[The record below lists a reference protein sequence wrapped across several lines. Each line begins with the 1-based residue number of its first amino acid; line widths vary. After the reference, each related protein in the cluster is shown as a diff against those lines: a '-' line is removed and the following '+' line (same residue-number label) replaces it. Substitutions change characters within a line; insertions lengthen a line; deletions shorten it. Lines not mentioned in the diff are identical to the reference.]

1 MVWWIHPTLYQQF
14 RLVVSWCGGSILPCI
29 NGSSWWCHGVVDP
42 SYLVSTVQAGGVMVW
57 GIHPALYQWFRL
69 VVSWCG
75 GSILPCNNGS
85 GWWCHGVV
93 DPSCLVSTVQADGVM
108 VWGIHPTLYQRFRLV
123 VSWCGGSILPCINGS
138 GWWCLGVVDASYLV
152 STVQA
157 GGVMVWCIH
166 PALYQR
172 FRLVVSWCGVSIL
185 PCINGSG
192 WWCWWCLGVVDASY
206 LVSTVQ
212 AGG

>member
-1 MVWWIHPTLYQQF
+1 MVW
-14 RLVVSWCGGSILPCI
+14 C
-29 NGSSWWCHGVVDP
+29 
-42 SYLVSTVQAGGVMVW
+42 
-57 GIHPALYQWFRL
+57 IHPA
-69 VVSWCG
+69 
-75 GSILPCNNGS
+75 
-85 GWWCHGVV
+85 
-93 DPSCLVSTVQADGVM
+93 
-108 VWGIHPTLYQRFRLV
+108 LYQRFRLV
-123 VSWCGGSILPCINGS
+123 VSWCGVSILPCINGSGWWLVVSWCGVSILPCINGS
-138 GWWCLGVVDASYLV
+138 GWWCHGVVYPSCLV

-192 WWCWWCLGVVDASY
+192 WWCHGVVYPSC

-212 AGG
+212 A